1 MSITPTAPPPAKAAK
16 PKPTWN
22 RSRCKRCGI
31 CSHFCP
37 VGAIET
43 NKDGVPYLAHPEE
56 CTSCHLCERMCP
68 DFVITLVSPT
78 APVAEPAEV
87 IEERGGEH
95 PEPTPQVCHIFD
107 ACEE

>member
-1 MSITPTAPPPAKAAK
+1 MSATTTPREKL
-16 PKPTWN
+16 KPTWN
-22 RSRCKRCGI
+22 RARCKRCGI

-43 NKDGVPYLAHPEE
+43 NAEGVPYLAHPEA

-68 DFVITLVSPT
+68 DFVISLVSPT
-78 APVAEPAEV
+78 APAETPQTAAQRET
-87 IEERGGEH
+87 GH
-95 PEPTPQVCHIFD
+95 PEPAPQVCHIFD